1 MKYIGSPI
9 EYFILA
15 MLLMVLFSVWNGLVN
30 KQMFQDKTEDEK
42 EATSALWHYVG
53 GIVRGILG
61 LIGFLSL
68 SWDGFLISVILG
80 FFVYNKLM
88 NVVRGLPFDHYGT
101 KGWDKVVKKYKLD
114 YFVAIIS
121 LILLVVKQIFW

>member
-30 KQMFQDKTEDEK
+30 KQMFQDNTADERK
-42 EATSALWHYVG
+42 ATSALWHYVG

-61 LIGFLSL
+61 LIGFLAL
-68 SWDGFLISVILG
+68 SWDSLFVSVILG

-88 NVVRGLPFDHYGT
+88 NIVRGLPFDHYGT
-101 KGWDKVVKKYKLD
+101 EGWDKFVKKYRLD
-114 YFVAIIS
+114 YISAIIS
-121 LILLVVKQIFW
+121 LILLIVRLIVW